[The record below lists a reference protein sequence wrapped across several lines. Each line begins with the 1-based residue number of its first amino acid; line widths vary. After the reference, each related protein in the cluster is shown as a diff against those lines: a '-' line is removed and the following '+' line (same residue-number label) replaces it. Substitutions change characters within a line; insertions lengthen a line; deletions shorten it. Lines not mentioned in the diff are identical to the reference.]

1 MTSKIKRK
9 YTPCYTVLRVENPC
23 VLGVFEYLDQAEV
36 FAENVQKIYNDYDTP
51 LTVKIQP
58 SDYCHF

>member
-1 MTSKIKRK
+1 MTSKVKRK
-9 YTPCYTVLRVENPC
+9 YTSCYTVIRVENPC
-23 VLGVFEYLDQAEV
+23 VLGVFEFLEQAEV
-36 FAENVQKIYNDYDTP
+36 FAENVQKIYKDYDTP